1 MTKIE
6 REVRRRER
14 KRLADINRN
23 NIEVFK
29 VMLQISLVALA
40 IIAGITIWFW
50 AAAQQAQEV
59 QAAVLRHHRITSAN
73 YREISLVEPL
83 PDLPPVEG
91 EPPQA
96 IEIKMATRAE
106 AFPAVG
112 AGCNQNQNIVIEN
125 SDLIRNCTIADFKR
139 DLWKGAIIMHASNYP
154 SDVNCNWMLKDCIV
168 KSNYGVAGQ
177 IISRTGMAQ
186 TEFTTTAINN
196 TFYSE
201 ESGANS
207 FEYTQ
212 GDSNLSPMSHGNTV
226 TALNY
231 QNT

>member
-59 QAAVLRHHRITSAN
+59 QAAVLRHHRITASSMVD
-73 YREISLVEPL
+73 ISVVEPL
-83 PDLPPVEG
+83 PLTPPEDG

-96 IEIKMATRAE
+96 IEIRMATKAE
-106 AFPAVG
+106 AVPEEHWESIG
-112 AGCNQNQNIVIEN
+112 
-125 SDLIRNCTIADFKR
+125 RFK
-139 DLWKGAIIMHASNYP
+139 
-154 SDVNCNWMLKDCIV
+154 C
-168 KSNYGVAGQ
+168 
-177 IISRTGMAQ
+177 
-186 TEFTTTAINN
+186 
-196 TFYSE
+196 TFYCSCRKCSGKWGHSTA
-201 ESGANS
+201 SGARCQENLTVAVDPKVIPLGTHLMIDGK
-207 FEYTQ
+207 EYIAQDT
-212 GDSNLSPMSHGNTV
+212 GVKGHWIDIFMESHQECLRNGV
-226 TALNY
+226 QY
-231 QNT
+231 HEVKVRR